1 MVHRFRDASNTV
13 MPQEKDCCHQAVC
26 HGAEGWENPADRKD
40 IMGFSLA
47 TVHAISK
54 TMVHEVELTAKNR
67 SGRKMSPQTIG
78 SHLRFF
84 HFARKP

>member
-1 MVHRFRDASNTV
+1 MVQGNMRF
-13 MPQEKDCCHQAVC
+13 
-26 HGAEGWENPADRKD
+26 PADRKD

-47 TVHAISK
+47 TVRAISK

-78 SHLRFF
+78 SDLSFS
-84 HFARKP
+84 HFTRKS